1 MNTPP
6 ITLSVAMIEGM
17 HLARLVDD
25 FMELLRDTEQDD
37 PGVARLTPNAYPD
50 DDDASVAFASAT
62 RADLL
67 DRRLHDA
74 RTMRASL
81 QVFDP
86 DAEVTD
92 EDARV
97 SRDVRVRREDVDA
110 WLRTLTAIRL
120 VIATRLGIT
129 DDAPDVGG
137 DGQAVYD
144 WLGYRLELLIEAVDE
159 SDADALR

>member
-1 MNTPP
+1 MNTSP
-6 ITLSVAMIEGM
+6 ITLSVATIEGM

-25 FMELLRDTEQDD
+25 FIDLLRETEGDD
-37 PGVARLTPNAYPD
+37 PGVARLTPTAYPD
-50 DDDASVAFASAT
+50 DDAASAAFASAT

-81 QVFDP
+81 EMFDP

-92 EDARV
+92 EAAEIAR
-97 SRDVRVRREDVDA
+97 DLRVRREDVDA

-120 VIATRLGIT
+120 VLATRLGIT
-129 DDAPDVGG
+129 DDRPDVGG

>member
-1 MNTPP
+1 MNTSP
-6 ITLSVAMIEGM
+6 IVLTVATIEGM

-25 FMELLRDTEQDD
+25 FVALLQETEEDD
-37 PGVARLTPNAYPD
+37 PGVARLTPDAYPD
-50 DDDASVAFASAT
+50 DDDASAAFAAAT

-74 RTMRASL
+74 RTMRSAL
-81 QVFDP
+81 DAFDP
-86 DAEVTD
+86 DADVTD
-92 EDARV
+92 EVARAP
-97 SRDVRVRREDVDA
+97 RDVIVRREDVDA

-129 DDAPDVGG
+129 EEQPDVGG

-144 WLGYRLELLIEAVDE
+144 WVGYRLELLIEAVDE